1 MQRLALHPDLAQ
13 RAYDA
18 ILDAICGGL
27 LPPGSRIIQEDLAA
41 RLAVSRQPVIQALLL
56 LRKQGFL
63 REAGRRGLVVAP
75 LEAADVRRVYAVRGV
90 LDGLAARCAAVD
102 YAARAAAEGPA
113 LIAAGR
119 RAAAGQDVAAMI
131 AADMAFHRFLYD
143 LAGNPLIEESAG
155 LHWQHIRRAMG
166 GVLGRGDRPATVWDE
181 HDAILA
187 AVAVG
192 DGAKAE
198 ALSRRHAEAAARE
211 LAAQIEAVAEQPAG
225 KPEENTELEEQTG
238 GQRHEPDPGADR
250 RVS

>member
-13 RAYDA
+13 QAYDA
-18 ILDAICGGL
+18 ILDAICGGQL
-27 LPPGSRIIQEDLAA
+27 APGSRIIQEDLAA

-63 REAGRRGLVVAP
+63 RENGRRGLIVAP

-90 LDGLAARCAAVD
+90 LDGLAARCAAETN
-102 YAARAAAEGPA
+102 AARAAAEGPA

-119 RAAAGQDVAAMI
+119 RAAAGTDVAAMI

-166 GVLGRGDRPATVWDE
+166 GVLRRGDRPAQVWDE
-181 HDAILA
+181 HAAILA
-187 AVAVG
+187 AVAEG
-192 DGAKAE
+192 DGAAAE
-198 ALSRRHAEAAARE
+198 ALSRLHADHAAADLAAHLEAA
-211 LAAQIEAVAEQPAG
+211 AEQPAVTD
-225 KPEENTELEEQTG
+225 KKTTG
-238 GQRHEPDPGADR
+238 GKRHETDRATDR
-250 RVS
+250 RIS

>member
-13 RAYDA
+13 QAYDA

-41 RLAVSRQPVIQALLL
+41 KLAVSRQPVIQALLL

-75 LEAADVRRVYAVRGV
+75 LEADDVRRVYAVRGV
-90 LDGLAARCAAVD
+90 LDGLAARCAAAGSV
-102 YAARAAAEGPA
+102 ARAAAEGPA

-119 RAAAGQDVAAMI
+119 HAAAGQDVAAMI

-143 LAGNPLIEESAG
+143 LAGNPLIEASAG

-166 GVLGRGDRPATVWDE
+166 GVLNRGDRPAQVWDE

-187 AVAVG
+187 AVIAG
-192 DGAKAE
+192 DGAGAE
-198 ALSRRHAEAAARE
+198 ALSRQHAERAAAE
-211 LAAQIEAVAEQPAG
+211 LAAQIEAVAEQPASSA
-225 KPEENTELEEQTG
+225 KDQTG
-238 GQRHEPDPGADR
+238 GQRHGIDPGADR